1 MGALQ
6 MYGIGGMKF
15 KILGRIILCL
25 YFIIIFSNRSL
36 LASVS
41 QEGQLKTSFKQAN
54 ELSITSAFISKGID
68 VSNYRISSFTVKEG
82 EQLEIFCPMC
92 HANLKAIEF
101 DEHLAKISMMDE
113 SQKVYEIVFS
123 EIVGEH
129 CTYKL
134 VEHSVESYGEDKN
147 QYTNFFGPKNRM

>member
-1 MGALQ
+1 MKKDYLCPYCKGKLNVKRNIVLAVRNEAQQRGLIFLSAK
-6 MYGIGGMKF
+6 IG
-15 KILGRIILCL
+15 
-25 YFIIIFSNRSL
+25 
-36 LASVS
+36 
-41 QEGQLKTSFKQAN
+41 
-54 ELSITSAFISKGID
+54 
-68 VSNYRISSFTVKEG
+68 NYESTTHPSFTIKEG

-101 DEHLAKISMMDE
+101 DEHLAKVSMMDE

>member
-1 MGALQ
+1 MKNDYLCPYCKGKLNVKGNIVLAVRNQAQQRGLIFLNPK
-6 MYGIGGMKF
+6 IGN
-15 KILGRIILCL
+15 
-25 YFIIIFSNRSL
+25 YSS
-36 LASVS
+36 S
-41 QEGQLKTSFKQAN
+41 THPSFK
-54 ELSITSAFISKGID
+54 L
-68 VSNYRISSFTVKEG
+68 KEG

-147 QYTNFFGPKNRM
+147 QYVNFFGAKNRM

>member
-1 MGALQ
+1 
-6 MYGIGGMKF
+6 MKNDYLCPYCKGKLNIKRNIVLAVRNEAQQRGLMF
-15 KILGRIILCL
+15 LSANLGN
-25 YFIIIFSNRSL
+25 YESTTHPSFS
-36 LASVS
+36 
-41 QEGQLKTSFKQAN
+41 
-54 ELSITSAFISKGID
+54 
-68 VSNYRISSFTVKEG
+68 VKEG